1 MKHILPGLLIL
12 FMLSFGCAV
21 ADESNDTVVVPETN
35 EEPWM
40 LDNETAAAMIELY
53 AIDLRMIQDGYGAI
67 ILKDLT
73 EMEDFMEY
81 AQDPEGKADAL
92 LDIIEAATRENEAA
106 SADLV
111 TVYDAYDI
119 LNATGQ
125 KMLSSFVADELVQV
139 EEEVIA
145 YKDAAVSLTSSFDEF
160 IARYVDTDTIDE
172 QTFRLLL
179 YTHLLGA
186 VNAQE
191 GFVLTADPD
200 LASQFT
206 EKMTA
211 FDADAL
217 AFEARF
223 SDISIDD
230 MKDLKQRAD
239 DVVQST
245 IAEGSETGA
254 EADMSALIPVV
265 IEIMDG
271 YQQTTTL

>member
-1 MKHILPGLLIL
+1 MLLI
-12 FMLSFGCAV
+12 GCAV
-21 ADESNDTVVVPETN
+21 AEESNDTPVVPETTI
-35 EEPWM
+35 EQPWM
-40 LDNETAAAMIELY
+40 LDNEAAAAMIELY
-53 AIDLRMIQDGYGAI
+53 AIDLRMIEDGYGAI
-67 ILKDLT
+67 ILKNLT

-81 AQDPEGKADAL
+81 AQDPDGKVDAL
-92 LDIIEAATRENEAA
+92 LNIIEDATRENEDA
-106 SADLV
+106 STDLLK
-111 TVYDAYDI
+111 VYDAYDI

-125 KMLSSFVADELVQV
+125 KMLSSFETNELVQA

-145 YKDAAVSLTSSFDEF
+145 YKDAAVSLTNSFDEF
-160 IARYVDTDTIDE
+160 IARYIDTDTIDE

-191 GFVLTADPD
+191 GSVLTADPA
-200 LASQFT
+200 LSEHFA

-223 SDISIDD
+223 SDISIDEI
-230 MKDLKQRAD
+230 KDLKQRAD
-239 DVVQST
+239 DVVQSR
-245 IAEGSETGA
+245 ASESDEPGA
-254 EADMSALIPVV
+254 EADVSALIPVV

-271 YQQTTTL
+271 YRQTTTL

>member
-1 MKHILPGLLIL
+1 MKHIIPGLLIL

-21 ADESNDTVVVPETN
+21 ADESNDTLVVPEITKQ
-35 EEPWM
+35 PWM

-81 AQDPEGKADAL
+81 AQDPDGKVDAL
-92 LDIIEAATRENEAA
+92 LDSIEAATRENEAA

-111 TVYDAYDI
+111 KVYNAYDV

-125 KMLSSFVADELVQV
+125 KMLSSFEADKLVQN

-145 YKDAAVSLTSSFDEF
+145 YKDAAVNLTSSFDEF
-160 IARYVDTDTIDE
+160 IARYVDKDTIDE
-172 QTFRLLL
+172 QTFRLIL

-186 VNAQE
+186 VIAQE
-191 GFVLTADPD
+191 GFVLTADPA
-200 LASQFT
+200 LLSHFS
-206 EKMTA
+206 EKMAA
-211 FDADAL
+211 FDADAS
-217 AFEARF
+217 AFEVRF
-223 SDISIDD
+223 SDISIEE
-230 MKDLKQRAD
+230 MKDLKQRAEEI
-239 DVVQST
+239 VQST
-245 IAEGSETGA
+245 IAENGETGA
-254 EADMSALIPVV
+254 EADVSALIPVV